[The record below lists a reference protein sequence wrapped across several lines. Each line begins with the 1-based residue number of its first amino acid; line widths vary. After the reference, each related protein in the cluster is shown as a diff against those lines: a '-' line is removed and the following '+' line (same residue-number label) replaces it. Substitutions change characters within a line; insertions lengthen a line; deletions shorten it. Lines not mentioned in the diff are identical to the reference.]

1 MNEIKHPLKEQFLL
15 LLENDIFLIWF
26 KPKDLWAYFEGAPDS
41 SKWQIYSFIKQ
52 LVKFGYLKKV
62 YDQLGNQYYSETDKL
77 SDFRISHCKEKA
89 KTTLTEKLR
98 LLDQEKAEK
107 NFEIQ
112 ITKELSKQ
120 LPEINYCLK
129 NYIKDKNDI
138 LVKIENKKNVINNII
153 KNIESLIY

>member
-1 MNEIKHPLKEQFLL
+1 
-15 LLENDIFLIWF
+15 
-26 KPKDLWAYFEGAPDS
+26 
-41 SKWQIYSFIKQ
+41 
-52 LVKFGYLKKV
+52 
-62 YDQLGNQYYSETDKL
+62 L

-107 NFEIQ
+107 HFEIQ
-112 ITKELSKQ
+112 ITRELSKQ
-120 LPEINYCLK
+120 LPEINYCFK
-129 NYIKDKNDI
+129 NYIKDKNDL

>member
-26 KPKDLWAYFEGAPDS
+26 KPKDLWAYFIGTPES
-41 SKWQIYSFIKQ
+41 SKWQIYSFIKE

-62 YDQLGNQYYSETDKL
+62 YDELGNQYYSETDRL

-107 NFEIQ
+107 HFEIQ
-112 ITKELSKQ
+112 ITRELSKQ
-120 LPEINYCLK
+120 LPEINYCFK
-129 NYIKDKNDI
+129 NYIKDKNDL

>member
-15 LLENDIFLIWF
+15 LVENDIFLIWF
-26 KPKDLWAYFEGAPDS
+26 KPKDLWAHFIGTPES

-77 SDFRISHCKEKA
+77 NDFRINHCQEKV
-89 KTTLTEKLR
+89 KKTLTEKLR

-107 NFEIQ
+107 YFEIQ
-112 ITKELSKQ
+112 ITRELSKQ
-120 LPEINYCLK
+120 LPEINYCFK
-129 NYIKDKNDI
+129 NYIKEKNDLI
-138 LVKIENKKNVINNII
+138 AKIENKKNIIQNII
-153 KNIESLIY
+153 KDIESLIY

>member
-1 MNEIKHPLKEQFLL
+1 MNEIKHPLKEHFLL
-15 LLENDIFLIWF
+15 LVENDIFLIWF
-26 KPKDLWAYFEGAPDS
+26 KPKDLWAYFIGTPES
-41 SKWQIYSFIKQ
+41 SKWQIYSFIKE

-107 NFEIQ
+107 HFEIQ
-112 ITKELSKQ
+112 ITRELSKQ
-120 LPEINYCLK
+120 LPEINYCFK
-129 NYIKDKNDI
+129 NYIKDKNDL